1 MQCSWINYKCNCSV
15 VLHNDDDVTGLYLKL
30 KVTKS
35 ETAPWLNY
43 HN

>member
-1 MQCSWINYKCNCSV
+1 MNMNINYKCNCSV
-15 VLHNDDDVTGLYLKL
+15 ADVIDDDVTGLYLKL